1 MIKTGCTLNFIAVS
15 LNMSGK
21 ELRGLIDKL
30 VFEGRLELTEQNR
43 YVSIP
48 RENKKHRDEN
58 EEENVM
64 PMVKVEDNLE
74 RTRVKY
80 MKKCRQELKNIA
92 KKVENGDIS
101 LITKERCYMCCSE
114 IVKNGEALTEEELS
128 TLSETIAY
136 GEGRI
141 NIESIRFL
149 TNEYRKIGN
158 LKPAVT
164 LVNTCINT
172 YGETEQLNELRDSIL
187 AMAKKLEIVNY
198 LKQNMNIAL
207 IMDKTG
213 AREAEIIALR
223 NKYFGNGKAGK
234 QARETVDSRKKYE
247 GTER

>member
-1 MIKTGCTLNFIAVS
+1 
-15 LNMSGK
+15 
-21 ELRGLIDKL
+21 
-30 VFEGRLELTEQNR
+30 
-43 YVSIP
+43 
-48 RENKKHRDEN
+48 
-58 EEENVM
+58 
-64 PMVKVEDNLE
+64 
-74 RTRVKY
+74 
-80 MKKCRQELKNIA
+80 
-92 KKVENGDIS
+92 
-101 LITKERCYMCCSE
+101 MCCSE
-114 IVKNGEALTEEELS
+114 IVKNGETLTEEELS

-187 AMAKKLEIVNY
+187 AMAKKLEIVNC

-234 QARETVDSRKKYE
+234 QARKTVDSRKKYE